1 MLVALS
7 EQVIKSDK
15 AHYYYNKMN
24 PEKTVKKYNNY
35 MTRESVRYTIE
46 LLTDALSQLY
56 EED

>member
-1 MLVALS
+1 
-7 EQVIKSDK
+7 
-15 AHYYYNKMN
+15 MN

-35 MTRESVRYTIE
+35 VNRESVKETIE